1 MESTKKQR
9 WNVKQFD
16 MEILKAFGADVD
28 EPKKKIAPKKA
39 TEQKRLKKDK
49 IDHSRKYGIFVT
61 KIITE

>member
-1 MESTKKQR
+1 MESEKKQR

-16 MEILKAFGADVD
+16 MEILKAFGADAD
-28 EPKKKIAPKKA
+28 EPKKKISPKKA
-39 TEQKRLKKDK
+39 TERKRLKKDK